1 MYYTAKELRKARE
14 SITMTAIEY
23 GVPEAEVR
31 AEMKKAMDAGR
42 RDPDPAVQAR
52 WATFRYKGPEPTPEE
67 FIAWCAR
74 AVKDMYAGNA

>member
-52 WATFRYKGPEPTPEE
+52 WAAFR
-67 FIAWCAR
+67 
-74 AVKDMYAGNA
+74 